1 MSRRTVVV
9 TVGAREYKVVSSASE
24 EELMRLA
31 QTVSAKLAEV
41 APQGRP
47 EPPQALLLA
56 ALALAH
62 DLEEERA
69 ALADSGLLRVRPEP
83 YRASEVSFCSNDY
96 LGLAM
101 RDEGSPPMG
110 SG

>member
-62 DLEEERA
+62 DLEEER
-69 ALADSGLLRVRPEP
+69 LRARSLERKSRDMLRRVLVRLDG
-83 YRASEVSFCSNDY
+83 VLD
-96 LGLAM
+96 L
-101 RDEGSPPMG
+101 EGTAG
-110 SG
+110 AR